1 MSQQL
6 IRMKSPYN
14 VIYSIQASRVYAH
27 MTKGWT
33 IVDRAEQA
41 RHSARLQRIC
51 ASLVVHSD

>member
-1 MSQQL
+1 MSEQL
-6 IRMKSPYN
+6 IRMKSPNN
-14 VIYSIQASRVYAH
+14 VVYAIKATRAYAH

-41 RHSARLQRIC
+41 RHSARLQRIN